1 VKSHLAGK
9 PARAQAEPEE
19 LDRSFSPPTPG
30 APAERPTIARG
41 KSTSWLREDD

>member
-1 VKSHLAGK
+1 MSGK
-9 PARAQAEPEE
+9 PTRAAVDSGE

-30 APAERPTIARG
+30 APAERPTVARG